1 MLKNQS
7 EENKQKLIEL
17 GKKIGKI
24 GVIKNSFFA

>member
-24 GVIKNSFFA
+24 AVIKNLFFV